1 MLVARLSNVMM
12 CIQPASPGSQVTEF
26 RAANERGVAPSRST
40 LVAASHKDPRSDGPG
55 PSPAHKRDYDW
66 QFPEDH
72 MGTKEP
78 VATGSEEPASS
89 KSKCEPRLEGMND
102 DL

>member
-1 MLVARLSNVMM
+1 MSEEWPRPGPLSW
-12 CIQPASPGSQVTEF
+12 QPRTK
-26 RAANERGVAPSRST
+26 T
-40 LVAASHKDPRSDGPG
+40 PRSDGPG